1 MRAAFSGPTLWRV
14 CGAIGAAALMATA
27 AYAAQRTVAGTATI
41 IRPMSV
47 STIAQMSFGKL
58 HNNGAGPATSNVVLG
73 AAPPA
78 ARAAAHA
85 QLLPNGGETPAIRV
99 ITGEPGRIYRVTP
112 AASATA
118 TPGGLTVTA
127 FTLWSANSG
136 DITASRLGQ
145 LNAQGTDTIRIGGSL
160 VVPNGTKTDT
170 FTANAPVT
178 IGYD

>member
-1 MRAAFSGPTLWRV
+1 MRPLLSRHAAWRV

-47 STIAQMSFGKL
+47 STIAQMSFGRL
-58 HNNGAGPATSNVVLG
+58 HNNGAGPATSNVVLS

-78 ARAAAHA
+78 ARTATHA

-99 ITGEPGRIYRVTP
+99 ITGEPGRMYRVTP

-145 LNAQGTDTIRIGGSL
+145 LNAQGKDTIRIGASL
-160 VVPNGTKTDT
+160 VVPNGAKNDV
-170 FTANAPVT
+170 FTADTPVT